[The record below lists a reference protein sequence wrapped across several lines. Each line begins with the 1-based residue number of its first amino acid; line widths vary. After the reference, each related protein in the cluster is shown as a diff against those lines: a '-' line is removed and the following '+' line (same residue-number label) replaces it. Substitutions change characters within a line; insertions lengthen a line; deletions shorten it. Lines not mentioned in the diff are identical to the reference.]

1 MSAKQVLIGTISGLV
16 AGAVVG
22 LLLAPQSGAET
33 RQKISD
39 SADQLKKKLRKLRGQ
54 ASEDLDDLKAVFE
67 NEVEGLKDDVR
78 AKVLKLIETSKAKYA
93 SLKDEVSSN

>member
-39 SADQLKKKLRKLRGQ
+39 SADQLKKKLRNSAARLLRTWT
-54 ASEDLDDLKAVFE
+54 
-67 NEVEGLKDDVR
+67 
-78 AKVLKLIETSKAKYA
+78 I
-93 SLKDEVSSN
+93 